1 MQKPSRLFLL
11 APIAVAALAFSAC
24 SDDSGSSAATT
35 AGGAGGTATTAAAP
49 SDTSST
55 GATST
60 LDPIVGNVDLGVLAG
75 CPFFTKEDA
84 KGFLGADVGD
94 VNMKGSQVDGET
106 ILAVCAYNDLS
117 GVAENGVSVSAKLV
131 PGSGANVQ
139 GDLLDLEQNRFAGQ
153 PLQTID
159 DLGDGARAAVFPGSD
174 IKLVVV
180 FTGPYELDVAAG
192 PNKSL
197 DEVVALARETIPKLP
212 EPPNSD

>member
-1 MQKPSRLFLL
+1 MQKPSRLSLL

-35 AGGAGGTATTAAAP
+35 AGGTATTAAAP
-49 SDTSST
+49 SDTSSG

-60 LDPIVGNVDLGVLAG
+60 LDPIVGNVDLGVLAA
-75 CPFFTKEDA
+75 CPFFTKADA
-84 KGFLGADVGD
+84 AAFLGQDVGD
-94 VNMKGSQVDGET
+94 VNMKGSQVNGDT

-139 GDLLDLEQNRFAGQ
+139 GDLLDLEQNRFSGQ
-153 PLQTID
+153 PLQEVP

-180 FTGPYELDVAAG
+180 FTGQYELDVAAG
-192 PNKSL
+192 PNKTL